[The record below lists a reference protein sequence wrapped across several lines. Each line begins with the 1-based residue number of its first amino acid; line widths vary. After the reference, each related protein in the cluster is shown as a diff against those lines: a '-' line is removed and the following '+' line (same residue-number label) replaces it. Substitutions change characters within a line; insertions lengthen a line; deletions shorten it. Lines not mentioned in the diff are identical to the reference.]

1 MEIVRKLPFA
11 SIPGWHPIAQLF
23 VSSAAFRQ
31 ERFPATAKLQSD
43 PESVLQRPYDWTL
56 WDQVL
61 AALRES
67 MASLS
72 LTEAQQA
79 MMHSAATQRTVRFVI
94 TGQQPGIFSGPLYTL
109 LKVWTTVVAARQL
122 QERFPAYHFIPV
134 FWVDDNDSDWE
145 EVSTVWSYDEEFRLH
160 KLQMDWEPHPARA
173 PVSEGVFGQQ
183 ARNTL
188 RRFYHCLPHMEER
201 KAALRILEP
210 LYRYRTPFLE
220 AFLQEMQWILGDT
233 GILFLRAS
241 VLRRRGLLATVL
253 IKELE
258 HPERIRRI
266 IETHQQWLQRWNVTL
281 QAEPKAFNL
290 FVLHNGERRSLQWD
304 GEFAFL
310 NGQRFT
316 IDQLLALAKTQP
328 ERLTTTVLSRPL
340 VQDAILPTV
349 LSVLGPSELAYW
361 AELREVFEDYGIPM
375 SAVQLRYSVTLLE
388 PKARRS
394 LRKLP
399 LSYESLLQRYEDVE
413 AQLLQ
418 TTDWQQ
424 YEQQLVEAEQ
434 AIRHTMEPIQQA
446 AAEIDPGL
454 QATADKATTAM
465 IKQLEI
471 LRAKMRRAYKF
482 RLEVQLSHLQ
492 KAHRYFYP
500 EMQLQERR
508 ITPWYFI
515 ARFGRHRLLQALQ
528 LLQFEDSQAGHFLV
542 EL

>member
-1 MEIVRKLPFA
+1 
-11 SIPGWHPIAQLF
+11 
-23 VSSAAFRQ
+23 
-31 ERFPATAKLQSD
+31 
-43 PESVLQRPYDWTL
+43 
-56 WDQVL
+56 
-61 AALRES
+61 
-67 MASLS
+67 
-72 LTEAQQA
+72 
-79 MMHSAATQRTVRFVI
+79 
-94 TGQQPGIFSGPLYTL
+94 
-109 LKVWTTVVAARQL
+109 
-122 QERFPAYHFIPV
+122 
-134 FWVDDNDSDWE
+134 
-145 EVSTVWSYDEEFRLH
+145 
-160 KLQMDWEPHPARA
+160 LQMDWEPHPPRS
-173 PVSEGVFGQQ
+173 PVSEGIFGKQ

-188 RRFYHCLPHMEER
+188 RQFYHCLPHTEER

-210 LYRYRTPFLE
+210 LYRYRTPFPE

-253 IKELE
+253 VKELE
-258 HPERIRRI
+258 QPGRIRHI
-266 IETHQQWLQRWNVTL
+266 IEAHQQWLQRWNVAL
-281 QAEPKAFNL
+281 QAEPKELNL
-290 FVLHNGERRSLQWD
+290 FVLHNGERSAVRWD
-304 GEFAFL
+304 GKTAYLGEQQL
-310 NGQRFT
+310 T
-316 IDQLLALAKTQP
+316 MDQLLELAQTQP

-349 LSVLGPSELAYW
+349 LSILGPSELAYW
-361 AELREVFEDYGIPM
+361 AELREVFEDYDIPM

-418 TTDWQQ
+418 ATDWQR
-424 YEQQLVEAEQ
+424 YERQLEEAEQ
-434 AIRHTMEPIQQA
+434 AVRRAMEPIQQA
-446 AAEIDPGL
+446 AVQIDPGL
-454 QATADKATTAM
+454 QATAGKATTAM

-492 KAHRYFYP
+492 KAYRYFYP

-515 ARFGRHRLLQALQ
+515 ARFGQHRLLHALE
-528 LLQFEDSQAGHFLV
+528 LLRSEDPRAGHFLI